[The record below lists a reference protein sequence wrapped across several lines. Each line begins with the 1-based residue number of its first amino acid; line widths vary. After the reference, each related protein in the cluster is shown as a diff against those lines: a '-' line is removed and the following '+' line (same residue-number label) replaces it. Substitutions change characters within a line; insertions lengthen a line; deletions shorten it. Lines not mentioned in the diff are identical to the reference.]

1 MQAKIWNYSEWIMET
16 NPETIKTLFDGLLRQ
31 SGFKV
36 LTESEHHFS
45 PQGYTGLWLLS
56 ESHFAVHTFP
66 EFKKTYI
73 ELASCNLDYYMRFV
87 EYMKEYE

>member
-1 MQAKIWNYSEWIMET
+1 MET
-16 NPETIKTLFDGLLRQ
+16 NPEIIKPLFDNILRK

-36 LTESEHHFS
+36 LNESEYHFY

-66 EFKKTYI
+66 EFQKSYI
-73 ELASCNLDYYMRFV
+73 ELSSCNLEYYMKFI
-87 EYMKEYE
+87 EFTKDT